1 MHHHHISQQGQAGT
15 LRQIYE
21 KQKTDYTKGEWFQLL
36 LKDFEFIGETMS
48 GENIQ
53 KMSKLQYKK
62 NINDLIKKRL
72 SFNIFPNKKMDIK
85 KLKTW
90 FIMS

>member
-1 MHHHHISQQGQAGT
+1 MVPIAAEKF
-15 LRQIYE
+15 RIYWRNHE
-21 KQKTDYTKGEWFQLL
+21 RRKHPKNFKTKI
-36 LKDFEFIGETMS
+36 K
-48 GENIQ
+48 
-53 KMSKLQYKK
+53 KK

-72 SFNIFPNKKMDIK
+72 YFNIFPNKKMDIK